1 MRKAD
6 QVDLH
11 VAEQLRRRR
20 RLLNLAQREVA
31 VGCGVRFQQIQK
43 YEAGATRISAGRLW
57 QLAEA
62 LDVPVAY
69 FFEGLQRHEAANQ
82 VVDPQPPAPRRR
94 NA

>member
-31 VGCGVRFQQIQK
+31 VVCGVRFQQIQK

-57 QLAEA
+57 
-62 LDVPVAY
+62 VRSPGRTGV
-69 FFEGLQRHEAANQ
+69 RR
-82 VVDPQPPAPRRR
+82 PARSPARRIF
-94 NA
+94 